1 MDTNRVLLGVRK
13 GAWTKDEDNQL
24 RKCVDKFGEG
34 KWHLV
39 PLRAGL
45 NRCRKSCRLRWLNY
59 LRPNL
64 KRGHFNKDEADLIL
78 RLHNLL
84 GNRWSLIA
92 GRLPGRTANDV
103 KNIWNVHFEKKSP
116 ATTAATATSTA
127 TATGESSRGTK
138 TITRSNIIRPQ
149 PRNFSKSQVPVVTKI
164 TSQKNDDENPNNS
177 NRSGSF
183 SRQILGQNDCINIVS
198 DEDPKNGEPSDIPLP
213 PEHEVDECIRWW
225 RNLLENEEENPF
237 SLPGQ
242 DRSFMGPGLGDDR
255 TTNCSLD
262 DDDDD
267 DDVLGLVNFDNC
279 Q

>member
-1 MDTNRVLLGVRK
+1 M
-13 GAWTKDEDNQL
+13 
-24 RKCVDKFGEG
+24 
-34 KWHLV
+34 
-39 PLRAGL
+39 
-45 NRCRKSCRLRWLNY
+45 
-59 LRPNL
+59 
-64 KRGHFNKDEADLIL
+64 
-78 RLHNLL
+78 
-84 GNRWSLIA
+84 
-92 GRLPGRTANDV
+92 
-103 KNIWNVHFEKKSP
+103 KNFWNVHFEKKSP
-116 ATTAATATSTA
+116 ATTA

-164 TSQKNDDENPNNS
+164 TNQKNDDENPNNS

-213 PEHEVDECIRWW
+213 PEHEMDECIRWW
-225 RNLLENEEENPF
+225 SNLLEMSENEEENPF

-242 DRSFMGPGLGDDR
+242 DCPFMGPGLGDDR

-262 DDDDD
+262 DDDD
-267 DDVLGLVNFDNC
+267 VLGLVNLENC